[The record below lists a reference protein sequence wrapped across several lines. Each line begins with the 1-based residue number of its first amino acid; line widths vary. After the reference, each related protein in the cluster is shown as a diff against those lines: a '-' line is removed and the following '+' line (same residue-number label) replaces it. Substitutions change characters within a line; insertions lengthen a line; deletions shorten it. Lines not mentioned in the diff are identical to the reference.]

1 MLTTSGLLTAL
12 FFAVLVIIG
21 AGMRMANSKKKIKE
35 LEDEIEHLRD
45 ELVELDKKYGMP
57 YPDAS
62 PLLRI
67 GDYRRNA
74 SGALTAGPHNMD

>member
-1 MLTTSGLLTAL
+1 MLTTSVLLTVL

-21 AGMRMANSKKKIKE
+21 AGMRMTKPKKKIKE

-45 ELVELDKKYGMP
+45 ELIELEKKYAMP
-57 YPDAS
+57 YPDTS
-62 PLLRI
+62 LLLRN

-74 SGALTAGPHNMD
+74 SGALRAGPHNVD